1 MEIFRKILLLHTEKR
16 HLEIKDKNGA
26 VLWCLSFVP
35 VLRLHGLDRKNF
47 GLCLPFPDLLLH
59 LCNWKQFSALFH
71 CVPVTFPFVSV
82 CFCDCFCSCA
92 CVFCYQSQNSTR
104 MVASPFEAGDALG
117 YLLNNIN
124 SFATDNLVKF
134 DIKQLAWILE
144 QIFSPN
150 GSNAHH
156 WVYPVCCSANAL
168 AAFMFFQNEPSPFSM
183 F

>member
-1 MEIFRKILLLHTEKR
+1 MELFSGVCHSSL
-16 HLEIKDKNGA
+16 
-26 VLWCLSFVP
+26 CLDCMDLTGRISA
-35 VLRLHGLDRKNF
+35 
-47 GLCLPFPDLLLH
+47 CLPFPDLLLH

-124 SFATDNLVKF
+124 SFATDNLVKV

-168 AAFMFFQNEPSPFSM
+168 AAFMFFQNDPPPSQCSRHIVKM
-183 F
+183 